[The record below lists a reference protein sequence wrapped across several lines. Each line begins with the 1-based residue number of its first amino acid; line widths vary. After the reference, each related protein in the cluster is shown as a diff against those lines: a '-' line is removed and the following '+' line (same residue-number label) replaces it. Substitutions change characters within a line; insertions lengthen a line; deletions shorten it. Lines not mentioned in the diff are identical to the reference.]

1 MLLGSLAV
9 ALPFLLF
16 AQQESARIACGGGEP
31 KVVASTAGDKGVL
44 RFEGGCVVTYQ
55 NMRVESDWAE
65 YNPETKQLTAGDK
78 VHFQR
83 GTGEDLRGGILS
95 LDTETKSG
103 TLSDASGELE
113 GWYLISGETER
124 MVDGKWYFKKPR
136 ATACSGECPTWH
148 FTWREAVVTPGENFT
163 GRGMALRF
171 RNVPVFYFPKVSV
184 PTTSKERSSGFLMPS
199 IAGST
204 TKGRSI
210 REAFYW
216 VLGRSYDVTLTG
228 EYYTKQG
235 ITGTIDFRG
244 LPGERTSVDVN
255 TLFAPG
261 KDNEQ
266 DKTKGVSGYR
276 THIRTVSN
284 FGDNWRGVVNA
295 DITSGFEFRQI
306 YEQGFNV
313 ISSPI
318 EQSVGF
324 LTRNGSRWSTNF
336 LYGRTGV
343 FYQEA
348 PGTMIRKFPAAD
360 LQLATNDIGG
370 RIPVYFS
377 LEGGVTGAARRDSEV
392 STPPAMQRLDIHPT
406 IEIPLL
412 TSSLLTWSHQLGV
425 RETLYSHSLE
435 PGGVDQTA
443 LNRGVFDYTMR
454 IVGPQLER
462 SFGSWR
468 HLVEPTIKYRYVA
481 GVHDFRETIIVDEA
495 DLITNTNEIEY
506 GITNRFF
513 SNREFLTW
521 RIAQKMYF
529 DPTFGGALV
538 AGRRN
543 TLEPLMDLTG
553 FAFSDGEPRR
563 FSPIVSTVKIATTAY
578 TSTDIQVDYDTKREE
593 FRAAGILGNMSRGNF
608 NSSVG
613 YFFNKRSDIQPPSNQ
628 LRALVSYGSY
638 RSPGLSAGMS
648 FSYDIFH
655 SLFQGATSQ
664 VNYNAEC
671 FGLGFEVTK
680 YALGA
685 RREFG
690 WRASLSLKNLGFV
703 GTLRPQERLF

>member
-1 MLLGSLAV
+1 MLLPSLAL
-9 ALPFLLF
+9 ALPLF
-16 AQQESARIACGGGEP
+16 FFSQQEQMHIACGGGEP
-31 KVVASTAGDKGVL
+31 KEVATEPGEKVL
-44 RFEGGCVVTYQ
+44 RCDGGAVVTYL
-55 NMRVESDWAE
+55 NMRIESDWML
-65 YNPETKQLTAGDK
+65 YNLETRELTAGDR

-83 GTGEDLRGGILS
+83 GSEDLKGGMLS
-95 LDTETKSG
+95 LNTETRSG
-103 TLSDASGELE
+103 TISDASGQIE
-113 GWYLISGETER
+113 GWYLIAGESER

-136 ATACSGECPTWH
+136 ATACAGDCPTWH

-184 PTTSKERSSGFLMPS
+184 PTTSKERSSGFLIPS
-199 IAGST
+199 IAGSS

-210 REAFYW
+210 RESFYW

-228 EYYTKQG
+228 EYFTEQG
-235 ITGTIDFRG
+235 ITGNIDFRG
-244 LPGERTSVDVN
+244 LPSAATSIEVN

-261 KDNEQ
+261 RDNQGQ
-266 DKTKGVSGYR
+266 DKTKEVGGYR
-276 THIRTVSN
+276 THIRTVSS
-284 FGDNWRGVVNA
+284 FGDNWRGVINA

-324 LTRNGSRWSTNF
+324 LTRNGTRWSTNF

-348 PGTMIRKFPAAD
+348 PGTLLRKFPAVD

-370 RIPVYFS
+370 RIPVYLSF
-377 LEGGVTGAARRDSEV
+377 EGGVAGTSRRDSEI
-392 STPPAMQRLDIHPT
+392 STPPLMQRLDLHPS
-406 IEIPLL
+406 IEIPVLR
-412 TSSLLTWSHQLGV
+412 SSLLTWSHEIGV

-435 PGGVDQTA
+435 PEVDQTA
-443 LNRGVFDYTMR
+443 LNRSVFDYTMR

-468 HLVEPTIKYRYVA
+468 HLIEPTIQYRYVT
-481 GVHDFRETIIVDEA
+481 GVNDFRETIIVDES
-495 DLITNTNEIEY
+495 DLIASTNEIEY

-529 DPTFGGALV
+529 DPTFGGALA

-553 FAFSDGEPRR
+553 FAFAEGEPRR
-563 FSPIVSTVKIATTAY
+563 FSPIVSTVKIATTPS

-593 FRAAGILGNMSRGNF
+593 FRAAGILGNVARGRF

-613 YFFNKRSDIQPPSNQ
+613 YFFNKRSEIQAPSNQ
-628 LRALVSYGSY
+628 LRTLVTYGSHT
-638 RSPGLSAGMS
+638 SPGLSAGVS

-655 SLFQGATSQ
+655 SHFQGATSQ
-664 VNYNAEC
+664 VGYNADC

-690 WRASLSLKNLGFV
+690 WRASLSLKNLGFI